1 MTDPESELEQPLA
14 RPRRGMIEPDDPGVE
29 DHAGGQSDPD
39 HAFRR
44 PGSPASP
51 TSPAR
56 PATSSSA
63 SRLRSPASGGATAAP
78 VTEEIDDGPRRPP
91 WVWLAAP
98 VVLALGLGGWWLA
111 GRSDEEP
118 VAQPTPTPSQ
128 SIEPLQPKAPE
139 QPSVIEAP
147 GKGTVDSVKKQL
159 IADGFTCESE
169 AKKRMDS
176 WVCTHYTSNPA
187 MTAYLGGAS
196 GHRLGRVSLN
206 VQDGKGGKNPT
217 ALAIQ
222 GWLAE
227 QFIGDKARTQTV
239 LKAVRAGNEDSY
251 ATATNEEVN
260 ARGSADG
267 SIVLFVDGWV
277 PDQVQPEKL
286 LQAKPLGQALTQ
298 RGYSC
303 TGEAEVKCTRT
314 ADGYRY
320 SLDYR
325 PEGME
330 VSYLKLRTEATAKQ
344 PVLKAAADEVQ
355 AVTSLFQQ
363 GRQIQTWLAAHQ
375 RSAAGATGYQ
385 DGLALDWY
393 PGSSQ
398 PGGAA
403 AVFYLRQACWTDT
416 VETC

>member
-1 MTDPESELEQPLA
+1 MTDPESELEQPMA
-14 RPRRGMIEPDDPGVE
+14 RPRRGRIEPDDPAVDDE
-29 DHAGGQSDPD
+29 AAGQDD
-39 HAFRR
+39 ADRAFRR
-44 PGSPASP
+44 PGSPAN
-51 TSPAR
+51 
-56 PATSSSA
+56 
-63 SRLRSPASGGATAAP
+63 RLRSPYSGGATAAP
-78 VTEEIDDGPRRPP
+78 VIEEIDDGPRRPP
-91 WVWLAAP
+91 WLWLAVPLVAG
-98 VVLALGLGGWWLA
+98 LGLGGWWLA
-111 GRSDEEP
+111 GRGGVEPP
-118 VAQPTPTPSQ
+118 VAQPTPTTNQ
-128 SIEPLQPKAPE
+128 SIEAVQPKAPE

-147 GKGTVDSVKKQL
+147 GKGTVDSVRKQL
-159 IADGFTCESE
+159 TAQGFTCESE

-196 GHRLGRVSLN
+196 GRKLGRASLN
-206 VQDGKGGKNPT
+206 VQDGKGGKNPQ
-217 ALAIQ
+217 ALKLQA
-222 GWLAE
+222 WLAE
-227 QFIGDKARTQTV
+227 QFVGDKARTQGV

-251 ATATNEEVN
+251 ATATSEEVN

-286 LQAKPLGQALTQ
+286 LQGKPLGQALAK

-314 ADGYRY
+314 ADGYKY
-320 SLDYR
+320 SLEYR

-330 VSYLKLRTEATAKQ
+330 VSYLKLRTEATGKQ

-355 AVTSLFQQ
+355 AVASFFQQ